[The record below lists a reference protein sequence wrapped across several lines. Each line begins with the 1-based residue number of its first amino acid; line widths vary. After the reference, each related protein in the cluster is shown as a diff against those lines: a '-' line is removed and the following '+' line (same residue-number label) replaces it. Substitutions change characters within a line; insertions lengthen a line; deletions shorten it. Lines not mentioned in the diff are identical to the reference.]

1 MALRWRLRVPILDA
15 VAVKMGEAVGGS
27 NTFST
32 RSAARILAVSPD
44 RIRYW
49 VRRQLVNPTGSAGR
63 NFRFAFNDLL
73 VMRLAKD
80 LLRTRRHLE
89 PLQRCLQRM
98 REFVDPERPV
108 TALKLVNDDGRI
120 VVSDNGMLIEAESG
134 QLMFDFRQERPLGK
148 VEDSFG
154 PARVRERFEEAR
166 RIAEEDPLK
175 ALTIY
180 SELVGREPGNFEA
193 HMRLAT
199 LLERE
204 GDLQGALRHLLGA
217 AAIVPASAEV
227 HVRLGVLY
235 RKREESQHSLRSFLR
250 AIECDPTSV
259 EAHRNAAELYEAM
272 SRKREAQ
279 KHLNAIHRLIKGE

>member
-1 MALRWRLRVPILDA
+1 MRPLPLISILNP
-15 VAVKMGEAVGGS
+15 VAVKMGEAVVGGGS
-27 NTFST
+27 TFST

-49 VRRQLVNPTGSAGR
+49 VKRQLISPTASTGR
-63 NFRFAFNDLL
+63 KYRFAFNDLL

-80 LLRTRRHLE
+80 LLRERRHLE
-89 PLQRCLQRM
+89 PLQRCLRRM
-98 REFVDPERPV
+98 IDPARPV
-108 TALKLVNDDGRI
+108 TALKLVNDEGRI
-120 VVSDNGMLIEAESG
+120 VVSDNGVLLEAETG
-134 QLMFDFRQERPLGK
+134 QLLLDFRADRPVGT
-148 VEDSFG
+148 VEESFG

-227 HVRLGVLY
+227 HHRLGLLY
-235 RKREESQHSLRSFLR
+235 RKREEYQHSLRSFLR
-250 AIECDPTSV
+250 ALDCDPTSV
-259 EAHRNAAELYEAM
+259 EAHRNAAELYESM
-272 SRKREAQ
+272 GRKRDAQ

>member
-1 MALRWRLRVPILDA
+1 MD
-15 VAVKMGEAVGGS
+15 EAVGGGS
-27 NTFST
+27 TFST

-49 VRRQLVNPTGSAGR
+49 VKRQLISPTGSTGR
-63 NFRFAFNDLL
+63 KYRFAFNDLL

-80 LLRTRRHLE
+80 LLRERRHLE
-89 PLQRCLQRM
+89 PFQRCLRRM
-98 REFVDPERPV
+98 TDLVDPGRPL
-108 TALKLVNDDGRI
+108 TALKLVNDEGRI
-120 VVSDNGMLIEAESG
+120 VVSDNGVLIEAETG
-134 QLMFDFRQERPLGK
+134 QLLFDFRADRPLGK
-148 VEDSFG
+148 VEESFG

-227 HVRLGVLY
+227 HHRLGLLY
-235 RKREESQHSLRSFLR
+235 RKREEYQHSLRSFLR
-250 AIECDPTSV
+250 ALDCDPTSV
-259 EAHRNAAELYEAM
+259 EAHRNAAELYESM
-272 SRKREAQ
+272 GRKRDAQ

>member
-1 MALRWRLRVPILDA
+1 
-15 VAVKMGEAVGGS
+15 MGEAVGGG

-32 RSAARILAVSPD
+32 RAAARILAVSPD

-49 VRRQLVNPTGSAGR
+49 VKRRLINPTASSGR
-63 NFRFAFNDLL
+63 KYRFAFNDLL
-73 VMRLAKD
+73 EMRLAKD
-80 LLRTRRHLE
+80 LLSSRRHLE

-98 REFVDPERPV
+98 RNFVDPERPV
-108 TALKLVNDDGRI
+108 TSLKLVNDEGRI

-134 QLMFDFRQERPLGK
+134 QLLLDFRQERPVGK
-148 VEDSFG
+148 IEESFG

-166 RIAEEDPLK
+166 RLAEEDPLK

-180 SELVGREPGNFEA
+180 SDLVGREPGNFEA

-227 HVRLGVLY
+227 HLRLGVLY
-235 RKREESQHSLRSFLR
+235 RKREEHQHSLRSFLR
-250 AIECDPTSV
+250 ALDCDPTSV
-259 EAHRNAAELYEAM
+259 EAHRNAAELYEVTG
-272 SRKREAQ
+272 RKREAQ